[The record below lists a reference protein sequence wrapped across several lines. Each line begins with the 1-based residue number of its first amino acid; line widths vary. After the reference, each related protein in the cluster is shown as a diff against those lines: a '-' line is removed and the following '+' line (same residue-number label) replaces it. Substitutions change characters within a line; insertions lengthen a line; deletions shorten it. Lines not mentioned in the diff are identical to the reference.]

1 MISLAQRITEL
12 RTEKG
17 MSRPE
22 PVSYTHLDVYKRQV
36 DVEQRQ
42 AEKGALTLVFERMA
56 AVVVV
61 DDGGG
66 GSRLVFLP
74 LPAGDE
80 IVQAYLKVVGQS
92 GDVI

>member
-1 MISLAQRITEL
+1 M
-12 RTEKG
+12 
-17 MSRPE
+17 
-22 PVSYTHLDVYKRQV
+22 
-36 DVEQRQ
+36 EQRQ

-56 AVVVV
+56 AVIVV